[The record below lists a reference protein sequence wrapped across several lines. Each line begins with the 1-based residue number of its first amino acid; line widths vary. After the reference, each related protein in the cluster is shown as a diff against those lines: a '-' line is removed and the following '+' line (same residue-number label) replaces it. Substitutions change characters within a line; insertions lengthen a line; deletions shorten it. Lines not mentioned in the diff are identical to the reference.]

1 MKVLPNRVLSRIR
14 KAWRRPT
21 SAACAFAL
29 AVAGLVGVSAAPAH
43 AATAMNLAYVVDSG
57 ADAVRVVDV
66 ATSTIVGT
74 IPVGH
79 DPDTIVVSADK
90 RTAYVVNMGGY
101 GGDTVSVIDTAT
113 STVTHTILVCTGPQV
128 AALKPDGSQL
138 WVGCASGG
146 ISEIDTATDTVIST
160 PVMARPPQ
168 DLVFAPDGSKAYALY
183 GVSPSGPGG
192 LVEIDAATGTITPL
206 FADSRVG
213 YGLLISPDGAK
224 LFVGFQYHFADS
236 VAVVDTASGTVTST
250 IPLGG
255 QFVDGVVNPAGT
267 EIYYCVGGNDLVIV
281 NMTTGAIAGSM
292 AVPCGSGE
300 FHVPELAFSPDG
312 SLIYATLGYSGLS
325 VIDVAD
331 GTVAATLKTG
341 ALLTNPLS
349 VAFVRAG
356 IAPTVAAISPAQ
368 GLEAGGNKVAITG
381 GPFLGGSGAT
391 AVSFGGVLATS
402 FTVDSDS
409 QITAVAPAQTARTVD
424 VTVANANGTSAT
436 SAADQYVY
444 HTAMPAV
451 SSLSPSSG
459 VSSGGTT
466 VVITGT
472 SLSTTTAVY
481 FGGTAASSFTVD
493 SDTQVTAVTR
503 AQTNGTVNVSV
514 TNAAGISTSVPGS
527 QFTFFSPVPVV
538 TSISPSAGFYL
549 GTTTATITGTRFTG
563 TFRVTVGGM
572 TASYRLNSDSQIT
585 AVIPPWS
592 ASMTPA
598 SGFLRPFASVMVVD
612 VQVITDVGSSLTT
625 SADVF
630 DYVAPV

>member
-1 MKVLPNRVLSRIR
+1 MLLRRALSRIR
-14 KAWRRPT
+14 KAWRRPA
-21 SAACAFAL
+21 SAASAFAL
-29 AVAGLVGVSAAPAH
+29 AVAGLAGVSAAPAH
-43 AATAMNLAYVVDSG
+43 AATAMDLAYVLDAG

-66 ATSTIVGT
+66 ATSTMVET

-90 RTAYVVNMGGY
+90 RTTYVVNMGGSA
-101 GGDTVSVIDTAT
+101 GDTVSVIDTAT
-113 STVTHTILVCTGPQV
+113 STVTHTIPVCSGPV
-128 AALKPDGSQL
+128 TAALKPDGSQL
-138 WVGCASGG
+138 WVGCTSGG
-146 ISEIDTATDTVIST
+146 ISEIDTATDTVVST
-160 PVMARPPQ
+160 PVMAHAPE
-168 DLVFAPDGSKAYALY
+168 DLAFAPDGSKAYALY
-183 GVSPSGPGG
+183 GISPSGPGG
-192 LVEIDAATGTITPL
+192 LVEIDAATGTATPV

-213 YGLLISPDGAK
+213 HGLIVSPDGSK
-224 LFVGFQYHFADS
+224 LYVGYQNHFADS
-236 VAVVDTASGTVTST
+236 VAVVDTASGTVAST

-255 QFVDGVVNPAGT
+255 QFVDGIMNPAGT

-281 NMTTGAIAGSM
+281 TMNTGTTAGSM

-300 FHVPELAFSPDG
+300 FHAPELAFSPDG
-312 SLIYATLGYSGLS
+312 SLIYATLGYSGVS
-325 VIDVAD
+325 VIDVAE

-349 VAFVRAG
+349 VAFVRAS

-368 GLEAGGNKVAITG
+368 GYEAGGNKVVITG
-381 GPFLGGSGAT
+381 GPFVGGSGAT
-391 AVSFGGVLATS
+391 GVSFGGVPATS

-409 QITAVAPAQTARTVD
+409 QITAVAPPQTARTVD
-424 VTVANANGTSAT
+424 ITVANGNGTSAST
-436 SAADQYVY
+436 AADQYTY
-444 HTAMPAV
+444 HTAVPV
-451 SSLSPSSG
+451 VGSLNPSSG

-538 TSISPSAGFYL
+538 ASISPRVGFFL
-549 GTTTATITGTRFTG
+549 SSTAVTVTGTRFTG
-563 TFRVTVGGM
+563 TFRVTVGGVAA
-572 TASYRLNSDSQIT
+572 TYRVDSDSQIT
-585 AVIPPWS
+585 VVVPPWS
-592 ASMTPA
+592 SVMAPA
-598 SGFLRPFASVMVVD
+598 SGFLRPNALIASVD
-612 VQVITDVGSSLTT
+612 IQVITDVGSSLAT

-630 DYVAPV
+630 QYVAPT